1 MDKAEIEKT
10 RNFIKNNLA
19 QESRITDRF
28 FKEVNS
34 AGMQTESFIQNLSE
48 DLNIRNRYTQINW
61 ETTTEPG

>member
-28 FKEVNS
+28 FKE
-34 AGMQTESFIQNLSE
+34 AK
-48 DLNIRNRYTQINW
+48 RNHLGDDFEN
-61 ETTTEPG
+61 